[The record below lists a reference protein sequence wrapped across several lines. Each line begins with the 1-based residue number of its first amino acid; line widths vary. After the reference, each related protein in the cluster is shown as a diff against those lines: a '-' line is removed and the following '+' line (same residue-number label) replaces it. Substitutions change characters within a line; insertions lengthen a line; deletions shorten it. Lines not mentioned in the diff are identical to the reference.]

1 MQTGAQGPWTFAGS
15 SPSGSD
21 GSVTLVEETSFCLSS
36 RNGDIAPG
44 PPQGLFFLDT
54 RFLSLMQL
62 RVGGRELEALAVAID
77 EPFAGTFLGR
87 PAPEPGREDSDLL
100 VFRRRFVGRGL
111 LEKIEVRNQA
121 TASIAVD
128 VELDAYADLADLFAV
143 KEGRASAHGPRR
155 AQYATSHLEFCAEL
169 SGNERCT
176 FIDVDQ
182 PGEVTPMGF
191 AWHLELEAGASWH
204 VCVQVTGRVGSE
216 QVEPRFTCAE
226 APTSSHVA
234 KRLRAWHEALPRVA
248 TDHAAF
254 ALATRRTGE
263 DLGVLRLV
271 DPEHPDDTVVA
282 AGAPWFMTLFGRDSI
297 LTSYMALIV
306 DPSMAKGVLRTL
318 ARLQGQ
324 IEDVETEEQ
333 PGRILHEVRFHDRPS
348 WSLSDGTR
356 YYGTVDATPLFV
368 MLLGEM
374 RRWGL
379 EREVVDEL
387 LPHADRALT
396 WITEYGD
403 ADGDGYVEYKRLTP
417 RGLENQGWKDSWDGI
432 RFADGRF
439 PEPPIAL
446 AEVQGYTYAAYLARA
461 FFAKEAGDTAGW
473 DQWRS
478 RAAALR
484 EAFNRD
490 FWVDD
495 DSGGY
500 LAVGLDAD
508 KKPIDS
514 VTSNMGHCLW
524 TGIVDPDR
532 AALVADRLVSPELFS
547 GWGIR
552 TLASDMA
559 AYNPVSY
566 HRGSVWPHDTAIAI
580 AGMVRYGHIEHA
592 HRVIEG
598 LLGVADANEGRLP
611 ELLAGVSRSEL
622 SGPAVYPTSCIPQ
635 AWSAA
640 SPLLIMRS
648 LLGFDP
654 WIPEGKIWVA
664 PALPTSMRR
673 LRVADI
679 PVSDHRVTISVEDG
693 QVDVD
698 GLPPELT
705 LFTEPRPPVT
715 SAINV

>member
-1 MQTGAQGPWTFAGS
+1 
-15 SPSGSD
+15 
-21 GSVTLVEETSFCLSS
+21 VTLVEETSFCLAS

-44 PPQGLFFLDT
+44 TPQGLFFLDT
-54 RFLSLMQL
+54 RFLSMLRL
-62 RVGGRELEALAVAID
+62 RVGGRPLESLAVAVD
-77 EPFAGTFLGR
+77 EPFAATFLGR
-87 PAPEPGREDSDLL
+87 PSPEPGREDSDLL

-111 LEKIEVRNQA
+111 LEKVEVRNQA
-121 TASIAVD
+121 TSTTRVQI
-128 VELDAYADLADLFAV
+128 ELDAYADLADLFAV
-143 KEGRASAHGPRR
+143 KEGRARAHGPRHAEYNPTR
-155 AQYATSHLEFCAEL
+155 LVYTAALNGTERSAT
-169 SGNERCT
+169 
-176 FIDVDQ
+176 IDVDRAA
-182 PGEVTPMGF
+182 EVTPSGF
-191 AWHLELEAGASWH
+191 LWHAELEAGESWDL
-204 VCVQVTGRVGSE
+204 CVQVTGWLGDLV
-216 QVEPRFTCAE
+216 VEPRFTCAE
-226 APTSSHVA
+226 APTMSHVA
-234 KRLRAWHEALPRVA
+234 RRLRDWHETLPHVA
-248 TDHAAF
+248 TDHAPF
-254 ALATRRTGE
+254 ALATRRSGE

-271 DPEHPDDTVVA
+271 DPAYPDDTVVA

-306 DPSMAKGVLRTL
+306 DPSLAKGVLRTL
-318 ARLQGQ
+318 ARLQGS
-324 IEDVETEEQ
+324 IEDTETEEQ

-348 WSLSDGTR
+348 WSLSEGTR

-368 MLLGEM
+368 MLLGEL

-387 LPHADRALT
+387 LPHADRALD
-396 WITEYGD
+396 WITNYGD

-439 PEPPIAL
+439 PEAPIAL
-446 AEVQGYTYAAYLARA
+446 AEVQGYVYAAYLARA
-461 FFAKEAGDTAGW
+461 FFFKEAGDLAKW
-473 DQWRS
+473 DEWRA

-484 EAFNRD
+484 TAFNRD
-490 FWVDD
+490 FWIEDD
-495 DSGGY
+495 RGGY
-500 LAVGLDAD
+500 IALGLDAD

-524 TGIVDPDR
+524 TGILDPDH
-532 AALVADRLVSPELFS
+532 AAAVADRLVAPELFS

-566 HRGSVWPHDTAIAI
+566 HRGSVWPHDTALAV
-580 AGMVRYGHIEHA
+580 AGLVRYGHIEQA

-598 LLGVADANEGRLP
+598 LLGVSDANEGRLP
-611 ELLAGVSRSEL
+611 ELLAGVSRDEL
-622 SGPAVYPTSCIPQ
+622 SNPAIYPTSCIPQ

-654 WIPEGKIWVA
+654 WIPEGKIWVS
-664 PALPTSMRR
+664 PALPEWMTR
-673 LRVADI
+673 LRVANI
-679 PVSDHRVTISVEDG
+679 PVSDHRVTISVENG
-693 QVDVD
+693 HTEVE

-705 LFTEPRPPVT
+705 RYDRPRPPVT
-715 SAINV
+715 SAIDAV